1 MEPPATAA
9 PDIAFILIVFF
20 LVCAS
25 VQPDTGRPQEIPRS
39 EETPQ
44 KEDQSQNIE
53 LSLTEKTLLL
63 NGELLPFEKLEA
75 RLSQLL
81 AGKESESDRV
91 VIVKS
96 AAETTYQRWIATTM
110 AIESV
115 GGIVT
120 IQMEQE
126 EVNVVE

>member
-1 MEPPATAA
+1 MLPPGRSA
-9 PDIAFILIVFF
+9 ILI
-20 LVCAS
+20 LAECTEWKTGIIIISIIVCHAY
-25 VQPDTGRPQEIPRS
+25 
-39 EETPQ
+39 
-44 KEDQSQNIE
+44 
-53 LSLTEKTLLL
+53 LLARMRTCD
-63 NGELLPFEKLEA
+63 KLGA
-75 RLSQLL
+75 RLKQRL

-96 AAETTYQRWIATTM
+96 AGETTYQRWIATTM
-110 AIESV
+110 EIEKA